1 MKLPHD
7 PGAGGMRTVNE
18 EADELDLVK
27 QLLAGTI
34 FATYEVA
41 NLDTGIIEP
50 GLTIDA
56 AFEKQWR
63 LMLPHL
69 EHLIA
74 FKVLDGRLD
83 EAIRAYNI
91 TTNDSVMVFKEIRDR
106 IAELRAMKDSGSNVY
121 ENPELLG

>member
-56 AFEKQWR
+56 AFEKQWQ

-74 FKVLDGRLD
+74 FKVLDGRLE

-106 IAELRAMKDSGSNVY
+106 IAELRAMKDSGSNIY